1 MDGCWELIFLPALA
15 RRRLNS
21 AGADYRATKARI
33 RLPPENNRVSEE
45 SHWRDSLIRSTVL
58 SRGQGSS
65 SNKGAFQRSVKS
77 FPEFSALLSDTPSFL
92 LSLFFGTL

>member
-1 MDGCWELIFLPALA
+1 MIGRLMDGCWELIFLPAIA

-45 SHWRDSLIRSTVL
+45 SHSGEPVNPFD
-58 SRGQGSS
+58 
-65 SNKGAFQRSVKS
+65 GAVAWARLVK
-77 FPEFSALLSDTPSFL
+77 
-92 LSLFFGTL
+92 